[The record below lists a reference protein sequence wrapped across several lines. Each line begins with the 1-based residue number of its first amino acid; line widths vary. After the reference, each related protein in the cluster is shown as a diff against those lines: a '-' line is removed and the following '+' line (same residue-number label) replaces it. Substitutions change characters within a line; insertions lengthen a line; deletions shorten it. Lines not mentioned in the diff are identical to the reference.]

1 MRSFSPFG
9 TECPWLPGGSP
20 TEAALS
26 ETWEAQLGAAL
37 GEGRAM
43 LVLAGLSLWM
53 ELDEQGIEERKEP
66 VSKGHRTA
74 LCPCS

>member
-1 MRSFSPFG
+1 MSLAPRRFSN
-9 TECPWLPGGSP
+9 GSS
-20 TEAALS
+20 S

-37 GEGRAM
+37 GEGQAM
-43 LVLAGLSLWM
+43 LVLAELSLRM